1 MAFSRM
7 QRCLMATLCMLSP
20 SLCAAQKL
28 VNGANFICFQVGE
41 GFDTFPMSVNN
52 SLTVTGY
59 YINQAGVTGGFIRN
73 ADGEVI
79 TFAVAGS
86 ALTAP
91 VAINAAGEIAGN
103 TIDTKG
109 NSYGFVRYAN
119 GSIATF
125 NPGGNNPGATEVA
138 GINEKGTVV
147 GDYELINT
155 VVPQHGFIRTVDG
168 VITTFD
174 VPGSDRTEPV
184 GINAAGQVAGIYWS
198 HGNDFPGGFVRS
210 ADEDITTYPGVP
222 VGINA
227 AGYIAGWSF
236 IPPYQ
241 GFVRFPG
248 GSINSLVLPGTPDV
262 GINEAGFIFGNYGF
276 LGPVTGSSRLL
287 HLQVYLRS
295 PNGTM
300 TSFGFPGSLKTV
312 ATSMNDSNVIT
323 GAYDQGR
330 DSFGF
335 LRIPEADKDE
345 QGVLAKREK

>member
-1 MAFSRM
+1 
-7 QRCLMATLCMLSP
+7 MATICMLSP
-20 SLCAAQKL
+20 SLCAAQQL

-59 YINQAGVTGGFIRN
+59 YINHAGVTGGFIRKG
-73 ADGEVI
+73 DGEVT
-79 TFAVAGS
+79 TFTVAGS
-86 ALTAP
+86 ALTSP

-103 TIDTKG
+103 SIDTKG

-125 NPGGNNPGATEVA
+125 NPGGNHPGATVVT

-147 GDYELINT
+147 GDYELTNT
-155 VVPQHGFIRTVDG
+155 VFPQHGFIRSVDG
-168 VITTFD
+168 VVTTFD

-184 GINAAGQVAGIYWS
+184 GINAAGEIAGIYWFD
-198 HGNDFPGGFVRS
+198 GNVRAGGFVRS
-210 ADEDITTYPGVP
+210 ADGDITTYPGVP
-222 VGINA
+222 VSINA
-227 AGYIAGWSF
+227 AGRIAGWSLLS
-236 IPPYQ
+236 PAVDQ

-248 GSINSLVLPGTPDV
+248 GSIDSFVLPGEFNPPYM
-262 GINEAGFIFGNYGF
+262 GINEAGFIFGNYLV
-276 LGPVTGSSRLL
+276 LGPGSSRLL
-287 HLQVYLRS
+287 DYQVFLRS

-300 TSFGFPGSLKTV
+300 TLFGFPGSLYTV

-335 LRIPEADKDE
+335 LRIPEAEKDE
-345 QGVLAKREK
+345 QGFLAKGEK

>member
-1 MAFSRM
+1 MVFSRM

-20 SLCAAQKL
+20 SLCAAQQF

-86 ALTAP
+86 ALTSP

-125 NPGGNNPGATEVA
+125 NPGGNNPGATEMA

-147 GDYELINT
+147 GDYERINT

-198 HGNDFPGGFVRS
+198 HGNDFPGGFVRFP
-210 ADEDITTYPGVP
+210 DGDITTYPGVP

-323 GAYDQGR
+323 GATDQGR